1 MMTIDDK
8 NLLMSQMQ
16 TDVSL
21 VSFLSVISVFFLGAL
36 LPQFSS
42 YDLSV
47 KIPVSFLVISTF
59 AFLFSGLILSNT
71 CQRIFEGN
79 LEKTKKYLVWGY
91 AIAEYM
97 GVFLFVVS
105 VPLVMSIITTD
116 LYLRVITFC
125 SAILGI
131 GFYQFMGF
139 SLLESHFTKSSKLF
153 SIFMIL
159 FGIGLFASQVFA
171 FHFTLISI
179 IFILFIL
186 LITYLGPIE
195 KFQ

>member
-1 MMTIDDK
+1 MTIDDK
-8 NLLMSQMQ
+8 NLLMNQVQ

-21 VSFLSVISVFFLGAL
+21 ISFLSVISVFFLGAL

-47 KIPVSFLVISTF
+47 KIPISFLVVSTF

-71 CQRIFEGN
+71 SQRIVEGN
-79 LEKTKKYLVWGY
+79 LEKTKKYLTWGY
-91 AIAEYM
+91 SISEYM
-97 GVFLFVVS
+97 GVFLFVIS
-105 VPLVMSIITTD
+105 IPLAMSIVTTD
-116 LYLRVITFC
+116 LYLRVVTFC

-131 GFYQFMGF
+131 GFYQLMGF

-153 SIFMIL
+153 SVLTVL
-159 FGIGLFASQVFA
+159 FGIGLFVSQVFA
-171 FHFTLISI
+171 FHFTLASI
-179 IFILFIL
+179 TFLLFIL
-186 LITYLGPIE
+186 LVTCLGPIE